1 MTTSP
6 FLQSIEHFMYAKHY
20 SKQTVKVYTYW
31 IKHFILFHNKKHPRD
46 MGASEVKVFLSY
58 LAVSR
63 NVAAR
68 TQATALNAL
77 VFLYNQF
84 LNQALP
90 LDMGFKKSHRDRKIP
105 TVLTPTEITLLFQ
118 HIRKDLLLPFQLM
131 YGSGLRLSEVLHLRY
146 GDIDYDY
153 GALRIWQSKGR
164 KNRTVTLAKELY
176 PALRN
181 QQCLVEHYHQ
191 NDIANPHFSGVYL
204 PFALAT
210 KYPNAPKEKTWQF
223 LFPSRHLS
231 ADPSTGHI
239 RRHHIHRTSLSKEIK
254 NAGKL
259 SKIEKSISCHTLRHS
274 FATHILANGSDIRTV
289 QEQLGHND
297 VRTTEIYTH
306 VLKRGA
312 SGVQSPLSAI
322 LTAE

>member
-1 MTTSP
+1 MRN
-6 FLQSIEHFMYAKHY
+6 Y
-20 SKQTVKVYTYW
+20 
-31 IKHFILFHNKKHPRD
+31 ILFNNKKHPRE
-46 MGASEVKVFLSY
+46 MGSGEVRTFLSH
-58 LAVSR
+58 LVITR

-77 VFLYNQF
+77 VFLYNMF
-84 LNQALP
+84 LKQP
-90 LDMGFKKSHRDRKIP
+90 LSGDLGFKKSHKERKIP
-105 TVLTPTEITLLFQ
+105 TVLTPSEITLLFRS
-118 HIRKDLLLPFQLM
+118 IRKDLLLPFQLM

-153 GALRIWQSKGR
+153 GALRIWQSKGG

-181 QQCLVEHYHQ
+181 QQNLVEYYHLT
-191 NDIANPHFSGVYL
+191 DMTNPNFNGVWL
-204 PFALAT
+204 PFALAK
-210 KYPNAPKEKTWQF
+210 KYPNAPKEKKWQY

-231 ADPSTGHI
+231 SDPATGQL

-254 NAGKL
+254 HAAFRE
-259 SKIEKSISCHTLRHS
+259 KIEKSVTCHTLRHS

-289 QEQLGHND
+289 QEQLGHSD
-297 VRTTEIYTH
+297 VKTTEIYTH

-312 SGVQSPLSAI
+312 SGVQSPLSAL
-322 LTAE
+322 LTIE